1 MSSIDEFMGEDI
13 FNLAINTGSK
23 MTPRVDK
30 TTLSNLISLFLGRLD
45 AKAALNEL
53 IVYIARQTGR
63 REIPRDIA
71 KLLLSDIRQIRSK
84 CRNEEELREAISKY
98 LVLLRWVYD
107 SDVRNV
113 DNIDRFMSKLTE

>member
-1 MSSIDEFMGEDI
+1 MSSIDEFIREDI

>member
-1 MSSIDEFMGEDI
+1 MSSIEEFIREDI

>member
-1 MSSIDEFMGEDI
+1 MSSIEEFIREDI

-30 TTLSNLISLFLGRLD
+30 TTLSNLISLFLGRLN

>member
-1 MSSIDEFMGEDI
+1 GR
-13 FNLAINTGSK
+13 K